1 MKKILVADDQFSIA
15 KALSELLTSA
25 GYDVVL
31 ASDGDM
37 AVEVA
42 LKEKPDLIIMDIMM
56 PKRSGID
63 AVKAIR
69 MSDELKSAYV
79 IFISAKGQINEEKAA
94 LEAGGNSLI
103 YKPFSP
109 KKMLQEVSKGLN
121 QEE

>member
-69 MSDELKSAYV
+69 MNDELKSAYV
-79 IFISAKGQINEEKAA
+79 IFISAKGQINEEKGA

-109 KKMLQEVSKGLN
+109 KIMLQEVSKGLN